1 MAPEFN
7 IEEAKSAD
15 AAAIAS
21 LLALSWVSPFTHLQF
36 GQVDSDELAA
46 SMVPRIADQ
55 MVKANS
61 KFIVARHQESNKVAA
76 VAQWTVPVEEESGT
90 EDVESTE
97 DRDER
102 QQFEDEAFRRSLPEK
117 SNKGLI
123 VEFTVGLRQLRKQ
136 TLQGRKHFL
145 LENLA
150 THPNHRGKG
159 LASQL
164 VEWAFILADEQQVLV
179 YLDTA
184 SDNPAAR
191 LYKKLGFEEQ
201 GRNTI
206 EDLRKYAPAKTI
218 QRLGCNTEHT
228 HVAFLRFP
236 KALTD
241 TVL

>member
-21 LLALSWVSPFTHLQF
+21 LFALSWVSPFTHLQF
-36 GQVDSDELAA
+36 GQIDSDELAA

-90 EDVESTE
+90 EDVESNE

-201 GRNTI
+201 GQNTI
-206 EDLRKYAPAKTI
+206 KDLRKYAPVKTI

-236 KALTD
+236 KALINTA
-241 TVL
+241 L